1 MPRSENFPL
10 RTVLLSCALTVVI
23 WRPAAAATQVHPGCE
38 TSDAKACV
46 AAAMAAM
53 GGQQT
58 LEALSSAQLE
68 LIDQTAL
75 VEQSYRQAPFITS
88 YDRVTQTVD
97 FKTDRVGADFRS
109 WWPEADPDMASAE
122 STGKLVAT
130 PTGAIIRGDKADTP
144 GPLSAIDAAAARL
157 ALGPERLLL
166 TAWSANDLHY
176 AADET
181 IRGTPHTT
189 VAFTWNGVPVRVLL
203 NPFNHLPDAMESTRT
218 FNDFWFAWGDVRQRV
233 YFDNW
238 KLIARVV
245 YPTNWVEERNDIPWK
260 STQVLAA
267 KFNLP
272 IDPAAL
278 AMDSDAATKSAA
290 GKGWNRPF
298 DGAAP
303 VMLAPG
309 VDFYAGAWNVTVI
322 EQPDGLV
329 ILEAPISPA
338 FTSAVLAKARAD
350 HPGVPVKAVL
360 SSSDSWPHMAG
371 VREAV
376 AQKLPVYILDL
387 NRPLLERLVAAP
399 HSRKPDDLETHP
411 QAADWRIV
419 SGTQAL
425 GAGPNRIVLYPIRGA
440 STERQYMV
448 YLPERRLLYAS
459 DTLVIDQDKHALYD
473 PELMREVAQAVAR
486 ENLAVDTVFAM
497 HEGPTPWS
505 EVKRLLSSS

>member
-1 MPRSENFPL
+1 MPGSESFRL
-10 RTVLLSCALTVVI
+10 RTILLSGALTALL
-23 WRPAAAATQVHPGCE
+23 WRPAAATTQDHPGCE

-46 AAAMAAM
+46 ASAMDAM
-53 GGQQT
+53 GGRQT
-58 LEALSSAQLE
+58 LEALSSARLE
-68 LIDQTAL
+68 LIDHTAL
-75 VEQSYRQAPFITS
+75 VEQSYRQAPFITA
-88 YDRVTQTVD
+88 YDRVTQIVD
-97 FKTDRVGADFRS
+97 FKTGRVGADYRS
-109 WWPEADPDMASAE
+109 WWPESDPDMASAE
-122 STGKLVAT
+122 SSGKLVAT
-130 PTGAIIRGDKADTP
+130 PTGAVSRGDKADTP

-166 TAWSANDLHY
+166 TAWAASDLHF

-189 VAFTWNGVPVRVLL
+189 VAFTWNGAPIRVLL

-238 KLIARVV
+238 KLIAGVV

-260 STQVLAA
+260 STQVLDA
-267 KFNLP
+267 KFNTTV
-272 IDPAAL
+272 DPAAL
-278 AMDSDAATKSAA
+278 AMDGDAAAKSAA
-290 GKGWNRPF
+290 SKGWDRPF
-298 DGAAP
+298 EAAAP
-303 VMLAPG
+303 VTLAPG
-309 VDFYAGAWNVTVI
+309 IEFYSGAWNVTVI
-322 EQPDGLV
+322 RQPDGLV

-338 FTSAVLAKARAD
+338 FTAAVLAKARAD
-350 HPGVPVKAVL
+350 HPQLPIKAVL
-360 SSSDSWPHMAG
+360 SSSDSWPHAAG

-376 AQKLPVYILDL
+376 AQNLPVYILDL

-411 QAADWRIV
+411 QTADWRIV
-419 SGTQAL
+419 AGSEAL
-425 GAGPNRIVLYPIRGA
+425 GVGPNRIVLYPIRGA

-448 YLPERRLLYAS
+448 YFPERRLLYAS

-486 ENLAVDTVFAM
+486 ENLTVDTVFAM

-505 EVKRLLSSS
+505 EVKRLLSSG